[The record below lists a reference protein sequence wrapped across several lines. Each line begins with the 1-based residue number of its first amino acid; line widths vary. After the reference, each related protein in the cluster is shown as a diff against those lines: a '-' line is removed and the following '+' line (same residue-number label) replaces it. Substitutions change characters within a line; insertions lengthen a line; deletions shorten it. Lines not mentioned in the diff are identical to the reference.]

1 MSKGNKNIAD
11 KLPKPACGRTTLI
24 IGRDITRFLLPS
36 KLKEKKRAGHSRLI
50 IERERERAARQRWNE
65 QYNNIF
71 PSIHHINFILPS
83 EQLKCHIFTSSF
95 SEKIKC
101 ELNTYQDKIQE
112 F

>member
-50 IERERERAARQRWNE
+50 IERERERE
-65 QYNNIF
+65 QQDRDGTSNTTISF
-71 PSIHHINFILPS
+71 QVFIILILFCPPNS
-83 EQLKCHIFTSSF
+83 
-95 SEKIKC
+95 
-101 ELNTYQDKIQE
+101 
-112 F
+112 

>member
-50 IERERERAARQRWNE
+50 IEREREQQDRDGTSNTTISFQV
-65 QYNNIF
+65 
-71 PSIHHINFILPS
+71 FIILILFCPPNS
-83 EQLKCHIFTSSF
+83 
-95 SEKIKC
+95 
-101 ELNTYQDKIQE
+101 
-112 F
+112 